1 MYYLKISTFYLRK
14 IIISLVMSQLQKQE
28 FKVEL
33 AKDPRVIR
41 AMKNLRAMGLDAKL
55 VPISDNEVSIFI
67 SLGSIVRLIESR
79 IAYPNKFLKITSVDN
94 KDYLVIDLWR

>member
-1 MYYLKISTFYLRK
+1 
-14 IIISLVMSQLQKQE
+14 MSQLQKQE
-28 FKVEL
+28 VKYEL

-41 AMKNLRAMGLDAKL
+41 AMKNLRTMGLDARL

-67 SLGSIVRLIESR
+67 SLGSIAKLIEKK

-94 KDYLVIDLWR
+94 KDYLVIDLWK

>member
-1 MYYLKISTFYLRK
+1 
-14 IIISLVMSQLQKQE
+14 MSQAIKQE
-28 FKVEL
+28 VKYEL
-33 AKDPRVIR
+33 AKDTRIIR

-67 SLGSIVRLIESR
+67 SLGSIAKLIER
-79 IAYPNKFLKITSVDN
+79 KIAYPNKFLKITNVDN